1 MARATNDIST
11 IRQATGMGFVSLVD
25 GVFMTAMILIAM
37 FANNAAVAAWI
48 IIPLPLITALILLF
62 GKIVGKLFKRIQD
75 IYGRLSNIAQESLA
89 GVRVVKSFVKE
100 HYFFEKFEVSNTEY
114 KNAIMD
120 LVKTFG
126 FFFPF
131 ITFLSGLSTVLLIL
145 FGGNAVIR
153 NTMTPGSII
162 AMLSYLEML
171 VWPMMS
177 AGFTVN
183 IVQRGAASLKRINE
197 ILSTE
202 PEIQESTRHTAH
214 KPWGDIEIRDLDY
227 RYPGSDTFALKHISV
242 HIPEGSMLGILG
254 KVGSGKSTILRM
266 LPRMLDAG
274 EGHICIGG
282 IDSCLFSLKEL
293 RALFGMVPQESF
305 LFSESIREN
314 ILFSAH
320 EIGDERFEEVVRIA
334 GLDRDLHLFPN
345 GWNTIVGERG
355 ITLSGG
361 QKQRIALARALVI
374 DPPVLL
380 LDDALS
386 AVDAET
392 EERILS
398 ALLTERRGKT
408 TVIVSHR
415 ISTLR
420 NADRIIV
427 LDDGEIV
434 QSGTHEMLMAEQEGF
449 YARIAALQQLEQES
463 CAACEETGQKEGTS
477 MAEFFDTEPVTKG
490 YDSQIARRI
499 MSYLKPY
506 KLYAFIA
513 LFALTL
519 STAGEL
525 LTPTIIQRTVD
536 NVLVREWYGVDL
548 SIVNSLPRAND
559 STEVAIGA
567 RIYVRASRLAGIT
580 EKERKQLIAQGL
592 LDEESSYV
600 FPLEPQRDEKLL
612 IVQDYPQVALADA
625 WGAIPSTLLNS
636 LPSDEAAT
644 IRAGDNVLLGH
655 YALSLLLIL
664 GGVLLATFT
673 MTWFTNQIGTLIMKD
688 MRLQLYR
695 HVIEQSLAY
704 LSRQP
709 VGRLVTRLTSDIE
722 VISQFFTDVLSAF
735 IKDATI
741 MVGALV
747 VLFVLNWKLGL
758 VVFATVPLILV
769 ASAIAR
775 VKARD
780 AFRNQRYWTSKVNSF
795 LSEHI
800 SGIDIVKYFVQEKRV
815 AENFGKE
822 NQQLLKANIAEM
834 YVYATFRPFVD
845 FMSTLTTAL
854 AVVGGAILFLRLE
867 ISVGTLIAFINLI
880 AMFYSPIKDLS
891 EKYILLQSAM
901 ASGERVFGLLDTD
914 DRLPDQLPELAGKDA
929 PSAIRGHIEL
939 SNVWFA
945 YKMKSGF

>member
-1 MARATNDIST
+1 
-11 IRQATGMGFVSLVD
+11 
-25 GVFMTAMILIAM
+25 
-37 FANNAAVAAWI
+37 
-48 IIPLPLITALILLF
+48 
-62 GKIVGKLFKRIQD
+62 
-75 IYGRLSNIAQESLA
+75 
-89 GVRVVKSFVKE
+89 
-100 HYFFEKFEVSNTEY
+100 
-114 KNAIMD
+114 
-120 LVKTFG
+120 
-126 FFFPF
+126 
-131 ITFLSGLSTVLLIL
+131 
-145 FGGNAVIR
+145 
-153 NTMTPGSII
+153 
-162 AMLSYLEML
+162 
-171 VWPMMS
+171 
-177 AGFTVN
+177 
-183 IVQRGAASLKRINE
+183 
-197 ILSTE
+197 
-202 PEIQESTRHTAH
+202 
-214 KPWGDIEIRDLDY
+214 
-227 RYPGSDTFALKHISV
+227 
-242 HIPEGSMLGILG
+242 
-254 KVGSGKSTILRM
+254 
-266 LPRMLDAG
+266 
-274 EGHICIGG
+274 
-282 IDSCLFSLKEL
+282 
-293 RALFGMVPQESF
+293 
-305 LFSESIREN
+305 
-314 ILFSAH
+314 
-320 EIGDERFEEVVRIA
+320 
-334 GLDRDLHLFPN
+334 
-345 GWNTIVGERG
+345 
-355 ITLSGG
+355 
-361 QKQRIALARALVI
+361 
-374 DPPVLL
+374 
-380 LDDALS
+380 
-386 AVDAET
+386 
-392 EERILS
+392 
-398 ALLTERRGKT
+398 
-408 TVIVSHR
+408 
-415 ISTLR
+415 
-420 NADRIIV
+420 
-427 LDDGEIV
+427 
-434 QSGTHEMLMAEQEGF
+434 
-449 YARIAALQQLEQES
+449 
-463 CAACEETGQKEGTS
+463 
-477 MAEFFDTEPVTKG
+477 MAEFFDTDPVTKG

-513 LFALTL
+513 LFALAL
-519 STAGEL
+519 STVGEL
-525 LTPTIIQRTVD
+525 LTPTIIRRTVD
-536 NVLVREWYGVDL
+536 NVLVREWYGVDP

-559 STEVAIGA
+559 STEVAIGV
-567 RIYVRASRLAGIT
+567 RIYVRTSRLAGIT

-592 LDEESSYV
+592 VDEEPSYV
-600 FPLEPQRDEKLL
+600 FSLETQRDEKLL
-612 IVQDYPQVALADA
+612 IARDYPQVVLADA
-625 WGAIPSTLLNS
+625 WGVIPSSLLNS
-636 LPSDEAAT
+636 LPSDEAAI
-644 IRAGDNVLLGH
+644 IRAGDNELLGH
-655 YALSLLLIL
+655 YALFLLLIL
-664 GGVLLATFT
+664 CGVLLATFT

-758 VVFATVPLILV
+758 VVFATAPLILV

-815 AENFGKE
+815 AENFGKQ

-914 DRLPDQLPELAGKDA
+914 DRLPDQLPGLAGKDA

-945 YKMKSGF
+945 YKNEEWVLKDISFIVNPGEKVAIVGYTGAGKSTIANLLARFWDVQKGSIRIDGIPIGQYPLKRIRRFIQPVPQDVFLFQGTIRENIALGLNLSQEKLEEVAKAVYAHEFISALPQGYDTLLSEGGLNLSLGQRQLISFARVLAHEPSIIILDEATSSIDTETERLLQKGIEGLLRGHTSIVIAHRLSTIRDANRIIVLGQGHVVETGTHDELIARRGVYWNLYRLQNKDME